1 MNIDAPNI
9 LNKLRLL
16 GQLNVDPTLGYASVE
31 YTKDTEIVYIPP
43 ESKSVLLHECL
54 VPRNLIVVGGSGL
67 ETLATMFSYN
77 TYKEIDLRYLDTSNA
92 KSMVGTFS
100 DCTADSVDLSG
111 LDLSKI
117 EDMTRMFD
125 HAKIGK
131 INISNNTCRNVR
143 CMSCMFFGASIDE
156 LTLGD
161 FNTSGCG
168 LFLGMFKL
176 FETEGSLDFSKF
188 DTKNAL
194 DMQSMFSEACIN
206 KIDLRSFEFSKLH
219 NIKHMFYGVNTN
231 EINLDSPGW
240 DLNGNVLTSKMF
252 NGIEDEILVCPKEYA
267 VINHAWQRR
276 NNYDSSMK

>member
-1 MNIDAPNI
+1 MNINAPNI
-9 LNKLRLL
+9 LSKLRLL

-31 YTKDTEIVYIPP
+31 YTKDIEIVYIPP

-77 TYKEIDLRYLDTSNA
+77 TYKEIDLQYLDTSNA

-117 EDMTRMFD
+117 ENMTKMFD

-131 INISNNTCRNVR
+131 VNISNNTCSNVKS
-143 CMSCMFFGASIDE
+143 MSCMFFGASIKE

-168 LFLGMFKL
+168 LFSAMFKL
-176 FETEGSLDFSKF
+176 FETEGNLDFSKF
-188 DTKNAL
+188 DTRNAL
-194 DMQSMFSEACIN
+194 DMQSMFCDSHVN
-206 KIDLRSFEFSKLH
+206 KIDLRGFEFTKLH
-219 NIKHMFYGVNTN
+219 NIKHMFYGVQTK
-231 EINLDSPGW
+231 EINLDSQGW
-240 DLNGNVLTSKMF
+240 DLKDDVLTSKMF
-252 NGIEDEILVCPKEYA
+252 NGIKDEILVCPKEYA
-267 VINHAWQRR
+267 VINRAWWRR
-276 NNYDSSMK
+276 CKYDDIRK